1 MRPAFAT
8 LLAGLAF
15 AAGPL
20 AAAAQ
25 EQAQPPAQAK
35 PEVKPETQPQPP
47 VPPQAVPTPPAAE
60 SARFS
65 FHRVGDAF
73 VRLDSAT
80 GQVAQ
85 CAAQGTTGW
94 TCAAAPEDR
103 SALEN
108 EIARLQ
114 RENASLKKTLLAR
127 GEGPNPPGANSPG
140 AMTETKPE
148 ARPVPPGNVPD
159 PSAKPPGQF
168 QPPSEADVDR
178 ALAYVK
184 NVWRKLVDMMMD
196 LQRDIQQRKG

>member
-1 MRPAFAT
+1 MPAWTTVAMSPNAAT
-8 LLAGLAF
+8 T
-15 AAGPL
+15 
-20 AAAAQ
+20 AQ
-25 EQAQPPAQAK
+25 RAWPGGKAI
-35 PEVKPETQPQPP
+35 
-47 VPPQAVPTPPAAE
+47 
-60 SARFS
+60 RDW
-65 FHRVGDAF
+65 R
-73 VRLDSAT
+73 
-80 GQVAQ
+80 
-85 CAAQGTTGW
+85 TGW